1 MASDKEFVDRNR
13 GIAEEQGD
21 GPGEEAGT
29 SGLENVY
36 CNQGDLKQAIEFKH
50 RLSLFAAIIL
60 EDRGKKN
67 RKPVTLLAIISGVW
81 AILCNP

>member
-1 MASDKEFVDRNR
+1 MASDKEFVERNR

-29 SGLENVY
+29 SGLGNVY

-60 EDRGKKN
+60 VLRTEGR
-67 RKPVTLLAIISGVW
+67 RIESL
-81 AILCNP
+81 